1 MSEDDYSKAPV
12 TINEIRANKAEKA
25 NLWTPRDAL
34 ISALRD
40 VDSKVINPFVAFIV
54 LGNSDPV
61 TYDTYTSF
69 WVAGKNNY
77 EIAGLAMRG
86 LYMFEHND

>member
-1 MSEDDYSKAPV
+1 MDDDFSKMPESIA
-12 TINEIRANKAEKA
+12 EIRANRAEKA
-25 NLWTPRDAL
+25 SLWTPRDAL

-40 VDSKVINPFVAFIV
+40 VDSGKLNPFCAFIV
-54 LGNSDPV
+54 LGTRDPG
-61 TYDTYTSF
+61 TSDTYTRF

-86 LYMFEHND
+86 LWMFESND